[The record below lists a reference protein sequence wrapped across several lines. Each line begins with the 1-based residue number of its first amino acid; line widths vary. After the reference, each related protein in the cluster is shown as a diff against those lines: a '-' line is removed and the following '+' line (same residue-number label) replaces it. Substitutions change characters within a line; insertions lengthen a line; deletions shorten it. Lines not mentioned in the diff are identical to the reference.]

1 MPEEALASTRAELEM
16 ALVELVS
23 NIVRHGYGEG
33 ATASIAIE
41 LKRTTDR
48 AYIVIRD
55 QGQPVPP
62 WAMQLADTA
71 LDYDPAI
78 LDTLPTGG
86 LGLALAIAAVDKFT
100 YEQESG
106 TNVTRIEKKLHRTS

>member
-1 MPEEALASTRAELEM
+1 MPEEALAAARAELEM

-33 ATASIAIE
+33 ATASIALE

-48 AYIVIRD
+48 VCVVIRD
-55 QGQPVPP
+55 KGQPVPP

-86 LGLALAIAAVDKFT
+86 LGLALAIAAVDQFT
-100 YEQESG
+100 YVQEAG